1 MPTMSRGELGSSG
14 GSGASRPPV
23 RVLLVDDHAIVRQ
36 GLRSLLAHRPD
47 IEVVGEASDGREAI
61 LLARRIRP
69 DVVLMDVVMP
79 GLNGIEAAARI
90 HHEVPSTRV
99 VMLSGYSDT
108 AQVLAAVRAGASGYV
123 RKAAQVDE
131 LVLAIQAV
139 AHGNTYFSAELLG
152 GFDTLD
158 LIQTAQQP
166 GGGALDRLS
175 QREREVLQLIG
186 EGYTNRE
193 IADVLGVTV
202 KTVEAHITRIIQKLG
217 IRRRG
222 DLIRFAVRAGIA
234 PLESVEPLAPAKEGR
249 AG

>member
-1 MPTMSRGELGSSG
+1 MPTMSRDEFGSTG
-14 GSGASRPPV
+14 GSSRPPI
-23 RVLLVDDHAIVRQ
+23 RVLLVDDHAVVRQ
-36 GLRSLLAHRPD
+36 GLRSLLARRAD
-47 IEVVGEASDGREAI
+47 IAVVGEASDGREAV
-61 LLARRIRP
+61 LLARRLRP

-79 GLNGIEAAARI
+79 GLNGVEAAARI
-90 HHEVPSTRV
+90 HHELPGVRV

-108 AQVLAAVRAGASGYV
+108 AQVLAAVRAGAQGYV
-123 RKAAQVDE
+123 RKSADIDE
-131 LVLAIQAV
+131 LILAIQAV

-152 GFDTLD
+152 GFDAMELPQ
-158 LIQTAQQP
+158 IAQKP

-193 IADVLGVTV
+193 IAEVLGVTV

-234 PLESVEPLAPAKEGR
+234 PLESVEPAPPAREGR